1 MILIADSGSTTTFWV
16 LIKETG
22 KISFQ
27 TQGLNPY
34 FSSPELIA
42 KVLKDELSNQISCKE
57 VSQIF
62 FYGAGCS
69 TDKNNA
75 IIHDQL
81 QTCFPKAGIEVHHD
95 ILGAARA
102 LFGREQGIACILG
115 TGCNS
120 CFYDGQNV
128 FANVPSLGYLFG
140 DEGAGSYLG
149 KKLIGKYL
157 KKQLPGD
164 LTFIFDETYAYTL
177 ENILTALYKK
187 PFPNRFLA
195 SFSLF
200 IKDNIEHPYIH
211 DLVYDSFIDFFED
224 HITAYD
230 NYLSH
235 QIGFVGSIAFYY
247 RDILKKA
254 MTSKS
259 LTIHRIMLNPLEG
272 LIDYHTK

>member
-1 MILIADSGSTTTFWV
+1 MILIADSGSTTTFWA
-16 LIKETG
+16 LIKTNG
-22 KISFQ
+22 KTRFQ

-34 FSSPELIA
+34 FTSPEVTE
-42 KVLKDELSNQISCKE
+42 KVLKDELSKQISCKE

-81 QTCFPKAGIEVHHD
+81 QTCFPEAGIEVHHD

-128 FANVPSLGYLFG
+128 IAKVPSLGYLFG

-149 KKLIGKYL
+149 KKLIGNYL
-157 KKQLPGD
+157 KKQLPDD

-177 ENILTALYKK
+177 ENILTALYNK
-187 PFPNRFLA
+187 PFPNRYLA

-211 DLVYDSFIDFFED
+211 DLVYDSFIEFIEV
-224 HITAYD
+224 HVTAYD
-230 NYLSH
+230 NYLSYP
-235 QIGFVGSIAFYY
+235 IGFVGSIGFYY
-247 RDILKKA
+247 RDILKEA
-254 MTSKS
+254 TAAKS
-259 LTIHRIMLNPLEG
+259 LTIHKITQNPLEG
-272 LIDYHTK
+272 LIEYHTE

>member
-1 MILIADSGSTTTFWV
+1 MILIADSGSTTTFWI

-34 FSSPELIA
+34 FTSPKLI
-42 KVLKDELSNQISCKE
+42 KKILKGELSDQISCKE

-69 TDKNNA
+69 TKKNNE

-81 QTCFPKAGIEVHHD
+81 QACFPEAGIEVHHD

-115 TGCNS
+115 TGSNS
-120 CFYDGQNV
+120 CFYDGQTV
-128 FANVPSLGYLFG
+128 FTNVPSLGYLFG

-157 KKQLPGD
+157 KKQLPDD
-164 LTFIFDETYAYTL
+164 LTFIFDGTYAFTL
-177 ENILTALYKK
+177 ENILTALYNK
-187 PFPNRFLA
+187 PFPNRYLA

-211 DLVYDSFIDFFED
+211 DLVYDSFIDFFEV

-230 NYLSH
+230 NYLSNP
-235 QIGFVGSIAFYY
+235 IGFVGSIAFYY
-247 RDILKKA
+247 RDILKEA
-254 MTSKS
+254 VTSKS
-259 LTIHRIMLNPLEG
+259 LTIHKIMLNPLEG
-272 LIDYHTK
+272 LIDYHTR